1 MTKYL
6 PCCPTNVKL
15 RKYEISIWLRNVDF
29 SPKLGLACYKNVE
42 TLEQKAYLN
51 TNDGRR
57 DAGGSLLSSKQQI
70 IESGDAVRNT
80 AFT

>member
-1 MTKYL
+1 MLEK
-6 PCCPTNVKL
+6 C
-15 RKYEISIWLRNVDF
+15 RF
-29 SPKLGLACYKNVE
+29 SPQLGLACYKNVE

-70 IESGDAVRNT
+70 IESGEVRNRGT
-80 AFT
+80 LHSHEAFNPFNGF